1 MRRRFDRNIALA
13 ESILVRVLA
22 LTVAFAYD
30 LYVVLE
36 LQNQYFFRKNS
47 IQAIFRDIYGCSRRI
62 YYPKC
67 YYKHSEMLTTPS

>member
-36 LQNQYFFRKNS
+36 LQNQYFFGKTLFKPFS
-47 IQAIFRDIYGCSRRI
+47 EIFMAVAGVFTTQSAIINIAKS
-62 YYPKC
+62 
-67 YYKHSEMLTTPS
+67 